1 MTVMIF
7 VTDFIERC
15 ERSHLAGRA
24 EYVFEPAR
32 QLNLVDLA
40 GSRAAEED
48 PSYRYQTEGGS
59 VAPSFLQLRKLQFML
74 CVGDGG
80 WSVLFEMLLGL
91 TSRDTSFERCER
103 FWSPRGWLYS

>member
-40 GSRAAEED
+40 GSERQKKTQATGT
-48 PSYRYQTEGGS
+48 RLKEG
-59 VAPSFLQLRKLQFML
+59 V
-74 CVGDGG
+74 
-80 WSVLFEMLLGL
+80 
-91 TSRDTSFERCER
+91 
-103 FWSPRGWLYS
+103 WLPAFCS